1 MEPMRETGEGATAE
15 ASEPEEA
22 IAEASG
28 RSPVVRLEAVA
39 GPGSVA
45 RVSQDNGANDA
56 RSARQRAI
64 LKTLQQTRQVDVTE
78 LAQRFGVTGMTIRRD
93 LAELD
98 EAGQLQRVHGGAII
112 RRAPA
117 YGSRAS
123 IRAPEKAAIARVV
136 AQLVEPGAAVG
147 IDTGTTCH
155 AVAAELAHRSDL
167 TVVTN
172 ALHAAITV
180 REGGSRVI
188 VLGGLLTPELSLVNP
203 GTAQEPPQIHLDL
216 LILGCGGLSIDRG
229 ITYFD
234 PTEVEVRRMLAGLAD
249 RVVVAA
255 DHSKFDHKKAMVL
268 GPLNLID
275 VLVTDHTPPEPLR
288 TALATAGAEVLIAS

>member
-1 MEPMRETGEGATAE
+1 MKPVRDRGRRDRRGQRAG
-15 ASEPEEA
+15 EA
-22 IAEASG
+22 IATASG
-28 RSPVVRLEAVA
+28 RSPVMKLEAVA

-45 RVSQDNGANDA
+45 RVSQESGVEDA
-56 RSARQRAI
+56 RSARQRDI
-64 LKTLQQTRQVDVTE
+64 LKTLQQTRQVDVTA
-78 LAQRFGVTGMTIRRD
+78 LAQRFGVSGMTIRRD

-98 EAGQLQRVHGGAII
+98 EAGQLQRIHGGAII

-123 IRAPEKAAIARVV
+123 TRVAEKAAIARVV
-136 AQLVEPGAAVG
+136 ARLVEPGAAVG
-147 IDTGTTCH
+147 IDTGTTTH
-155 AVAAELAHRSDL
+155 AVAAQLAHRSDL

-172 ALHAAITV
+172 GLNAAITV

-188 VLGGLLTPELSLVNP
+188 VLGGLLTPELSTVNP
-203 GTAQEPPQIHLDL
+203 GTVQEPPQVHLDL

-229 ITYFD
+229 ITFFD
-234 PTEVEVRRMLAGLAD
+234 PAEVEVRRMLVGLAD

-255 DHSKFDHKKAMVL
+255 DHSKFDHKKAMIL
-268 GPLNLID
+268 GPLDLID

-288 TALATAGAEVLIAS
+288 TALAAAGVEVVVAS

>member
-1 MEPMRETGEGATAE
+1 MRLKAAT
-15 ASEPEEA
+15 
-22 IAEASG
+22 
-28 RSPVVRLEAVA
+28 
-39 GPGSVA
+39 GPGSVG
-45 RVSQDNGANDA
+45 RVSQQDSVGEDA
-56 RSARQRAI
+56 RSARQRDI
-64 LKTLQQTRQVDVTE
+64 LKTLQQTRQVDVTD
-78 LAQRFGVTGMTIRRD
+78 LAQRFGVSGMTIRRD
-93 LAELD
+93 LTELD
-98 EAGQLQRVHGGAII
+98 EAGQLHRVHGGAII

-123 IRAPEKAAIARVV
+123 TRAPEKAAIARAV
-136 AQLVEPGAAVG
+136 ARLVEPDAAVG

-155 AVAAELAHRSDL
+155 AVAAELAHRKDL

-188 VLGGLLTPELSLVNP
+188 LLGGQLTPEMSLVSP
-203 GTAQEPPQIHLDL
+203 GTAQEPPQVHLDL
-216 LILGCGGLSIDRG
+216 LILGCGGLSSDRG

-234 PTEVEVRRMLAGLAD
+234 PAEVEVRRMLAGLAD

-268 GPLNLID
+268 GPLDLID
-275 VLVTDHTPPEPLR
+275 VLVTDDTPPESLS
-288 TALATAGAEVLIAS
+288 TALAAAGVEVVVAS

>member
-1 MEPMRETGEGATAE
+1 MR
-15 ASEPEEA
+15 PK
-22 IAEASG
+22 
-28 RSPVVRLEAVA
+28 LVA

-45 RVSQDNGANDA
+45 RVSQANGAEDA
-56 RSARQRAI
+56 RSARQRDI

-78 LAQRFGVTGMTIRRD
+78 LAQRFGVSGMTIRRD

-123 IRAPEKAAIARVV
+123 TRAPEKAAIARVV

-172 ALHAAITV
+172 ALHAAITI

-203 GTAQEPPQIHLDL
+203 GTAQEPPQVHLDL

-268 GPLNLID
+268 GPLDLID
-275 VLVTDHTPPEPLR
+275 VLVTDHTPPEHLR
-288 TALATAGAEVLIAS
+288 TALAAAGVEVVVAS

>member
-1 MEPMRETGEGATAE
+1 M
-15 ASEPEEA
+15 
-22 IAEASG
+22 
-28 RSPVVRLEAVA
+28 RLETVPWA
-39 GPGSVA
+39 GSVA
-45 RVSQDNGANDA
+45 RVSEVNGAQDT
-56 RSARQRAI
+56 RTARQRDI
-64 LKTLQQTRQVDVTE
+64 LETLQQTRQVDVTE
-78 LAQRFGVTGMTIRRD
+78 LAQRFGVSGMTIRRD

-123 IRAPEKAAIARVV
+123 TRAPEKAAIARAV
-136 AQLVEPGAAVG
+136 ARLVEPGAAVG
-147 IDTGTTCH
+147 IDSGTTCH

-172 ALHAAITV
+172 ALHAAVTV
-180 REGGSRVI
+180 REGGNRVI

-203 GTAQEPPQIHLDL
+203 GIVQEPPQVHLDL
-216 LILGCGGLSIDRG
+216 LVLGCGGLSVDRG

-234 PTEVEVRRMLAGLAD
+234 PTEVEVRRLLAGLAD

-255 DHSKFDHKKAMVL
+255 DHTKFDRKKAMVL
-268 GPLNLID
+268 GPLDLID
-275 VLVTDHTPPEPLR
+275 VLVTDEAPPEPLR
-288 TALATAGAEVLIAS
+288 TALAAADVEVVIAP

>member
-1 MEPMRETGEGATAE
+1 MRRE
-15 ASEPEEA
+15 A
-22 IAEASG
+22 
-28 RSPVVRLEAVA
+28 AV
-39 GPGSVA
+39 GPGRVA
-45 RVSQDNGANDA
+45 RVSQDNGAEDA
-56 RSARQRAI
+56 RRARQRDI
-64 LKTLQQTRQVDVTE
+64 LSTLQQTRQVDVTE
-78 LAQRFGVTGMTIRRD
+78 LAQRFGVSGMTIRRD

-98 EAGQLQRVHGGAII
+98 EAGQLHRVHGGAVI

-123 IRAPEKAAIARVV
+123 TRATEKAAIARSV
-136 AQLVEPGAAVG
+136 AQLVAPGAAVG

-180 REGGSRVI
+180 REGGNRVI

-203 GTAQEPPQIHLDL
+203 GTAQQPPQLHLDL
-216 LILGCGGLSIDRG
+216 LILGCGGLSVDRG

-234 PTEVEVRRMLAGLAD
+234 PTEVQVRSMLVGLAD

-275 VLVTDHTPPEPLR
+275 VLVTDHTPPEHLR
-288 TALATAGAEVLIAS
+288 TALAAAGAEVVIAS

>member
-1 MEPMRETGEGATAE
+1 MK
-15 ASEPEEA
+15 
-22 IAEASG
+22 
-28 RSPVVRLEAVA
+28 LEAVA

-45 RVSQDNGANDA
+45 HVSQESGVEDA
-56 RSARQRAI
+56 RSVRQRDI
-64 LKTLQQTRQVDVTE
+64 LKTLQQTRQVDVTA
-78 LAQRFGVTGMTIRRD
+78 LAQRFGVSGMTIRRD

-123 IRAPEKAAIARVV
+123 TRAPEKAAIARVV

-155 AVAAELAHRSDL
+155 AVAAQLAHRSDL

-172 ALHAAITV
+172 GLNAAITV

-188 VLGGLLTPELSLVNP
+188 VLGGLLTPELSTVNP
-203 GTAQEPPQIHLDL
+203 GTAQQPPQVHLDL
-216 LILGCGGLSIDRG
+216 LILGCGGLSIATRPAPRSAPASRRRG
-229 ITYFD
+229 
-234 PTEVEVRRMLAGLAD
+234 RG
-249 RVVVAA
+249 
-255 DHSKFDHKKAMVL
+255 
-268 GPLNLID
+268 G
-275 VLVTDHTPPEPLR
+275 
-288 TALATAGAEVLIAS
+288 

>member
-1 MEPMRETGEGATAE
+1 MRTSAVR
-15 ASEPEEA
+15 AS
-22 IAEASG
+22 S
-28 RSPVVRLEAVA
+28 
-39 GPGSVA
+39 SVA
-45 RVSQDNGANDA
+45 RVLRDNGARDP
-56 RSARQRAI
+56 RSARQDDI
-64 LKTLQQTRQVDVTE
+64 LRMLQQTRQVDVGE
-78 LAQRFGVTGMTIRRD
+78 LAQRFGVSGMTIRRD

-98 EAGQLQRVHGGAII
+98 EAGQLHRVHGGAVI

-123 IRAPEKAAIARVV
+123 IRATEKATIARGV
-136 AQLVEPGAAVG
+136 AQLVPPGAAIG
-147 IDTGTTCH
+147 IDSGTTCH
-155 AVAAELAHRSDL
+155 AVAAELAHRNDL

-180 REGGSRVI
+180 REGGNRVI

-203 GTAQEPPQIHLDL
+203 GTAQQPPQLHLDL
-216 LILGCGGLSIDRG
+216 LILGCGGLSVDRG

-234 PTEVEVRRMLAGLAD
+234 PTEVQVRSMLVGLAD

-268 GPLNLID
+268 GPLDLID
-275 VLVTDHTPPEPLR
+275 VLVTDRTPPEHLR
-288 TALATAGAEVLIAS
+288 TALAAAGAEVVIAS

>member
-1 MEPMRETGEGATAE
+1 MSLR
-15 ASEPEEA
+15 A
-22 IAEASG
+22 I
-28 RSPVVRLEAVA
+28 A

-45 RVSQDNGANDA
+45 LVSQANGAEDA
-56 RSARQRAI
+56 RSVRQRDI
-64 LKTLQQTRQVDVTE
+64 LKTLQQTRQVDVTA
-78 LAQRFGVTGMTIRRD
+78 LAQRFGVSGMTIRRD

-98 EAGQLQRVHGGAII
+98 EAGQLQRVHGGAVI

-136 AQLVEPGAAVG
+136 AELVEPGAAVG
-147 IDTGTTCH
+147 INTGTTCH

-172 ALHAAITV
+172 ALNPAITI

-203 GTAQEPPQIHLDL
+203 GSAQEPPQIHLAL
-216 LILGCGGLSIDRG
+216 LILGCGGLSIERG

-234 PTEVEVRRMLAGLAD
+234 PTEVEVRRTLASRAD
-249 RVVVAA
+249 RVLVAA
-255 DHSKFDHKKAMVL
+255 DHTKFDKK
-268 GPLNLID
+268 
-275 VLVTDHTPPEPLR
+275 
-288 TALATAGAEVLIAS
+288 TA

>member
-1 MEPMRETGEGATAE
+1 MELMRGA
-15 ASEPEEA
+15 
-22 IAEASG
+22 
-28 RSPVVRLEAVA
+28 
-39 GPGSVA
+39 GSVA
-45 RVSQDNGANDA
+45 RVSRDDGAEDA
-56 RSARQRAI
+56 RSLRQRDI

-78 LAQRFGVTGMTIRRD
+78 LAQRFGVSGMTIRRD

-98 EAGQLQRVHGGAII
+98 DAGQLHRVHGGAII

-123 IRAPEKAAIARVV
+123 TRAPEKAAIARVV
-136 AQLVEPGAAVG
+136 AELVEPGAAVG

-172 ALHAAITV
+172 ALTAASTV
-180 REGGSRVI
+180 REGGSRVL

-203 GTAQEPPQIHLDL
+203 GTAQQPPQVHLDL
-216 LILGCGGLSIDRG
+216 LILGCGGLSIARG

-234 PTEVEVRRMLAGLAD
+234 PNEVEVRRMLAGLAD

-255 DHSKFDHKKAMVL
+255 DHSKFDRKMAMVL
-268 GPLNLID
+268 GPLDLID
-275 VLVTDHTPPEPLR
+275 VLVTDEAPPEPLR
-288 TALATAGAEVLIAS
+288 AALATAGSEVLVAP

>member
-1 MEPMRETGEGATAE
+1 MEPVREAGTGAAAQGE
-15 ASEPEEA
+15 AGEA
-22 IAEASG
+22 VVAAW
-28 RSPVVRLEAVA
+28 RWSPVMRLGAVTA
-39 GPGSVA
+39 GSVA
-45 RVSQDNGANDA
+45 RMSQVNGAEDA
-56 RSARQRAI
+56 RTARQRDI
-64 LKTLQQTRQVDVTE
+64 VRTLQQTRQVDVGE
-78 LAQRFGVTGMTIRRD
+78 LAQRFGVSGMTIRRD

-98 EAGQLQRVHGGAII
+98 EAGQLHRVHGGAII

-123 IRAPEKAAIARVV
+123 TRATEKAAIARGV
-136 AQLVEPGAAVG
+136 AQLVQPGAAVG
-147 IDTGTTCH
+147 IDSGTTCH

-180 REGGSRVI
+180 REGGNRVI

-203 GTAQEPPQIHLDL
+203 GTAQEPPQLHLDL
-216 LILGCGGLSIDRG
+216 LILGCGGLSVDRG

-234 PTEVEVRRMLAGLAD
+234 PTEVQVRSMLVGLAD

-275 VLVTDHTPPEPLR
+275 VLVTDHTPPEHLR
-288 TALATAGAEVLIAS
+288 TALAAAGAEVVIAS

>member
-1 MEPMRETGEGATAE
+1 MSLR
-15 ASEPEEA
+15 A
-22 IAEASG
+22 I
-28 RSPVVRLEAVA
+28 A

-45 RVSQDNGANDA
+45 RESQENAVEDA
-56 RSARQRAI
+56 RSARQRGI

-78 LAQRFGVTGMTIRRD
+78 LAQRFGVSGMTIRRD

-98 EAGQLQRVHGGAII
+98 DAGQLQRVHGGAII

-123 IRAPEKAAIARVV
+123 TRAPEKAAIARVV

-188 VLGGLLTPELSLVNP
+188 VLGGQLTPELSLVNP
-203 GTAQEPPQIHLDL
+203 GSAQEPPQVHLDL
-216 LILGCGGLSIDRG
+216 LILGCGGVSSDRG

-268 GPLNLID
+268 GPLDLID
-275 VLVTDHTPPEPLR
+275 VLVTDDTPPEHLCNAL
-288 TALATAGAEVLIAS
+288 TAAGADVVIAS

>member
-1 MEPMRETGEGATAE
+1 MSLR
-15 ASEPEEA
+15 A
-22 IAEASG
+22 I
-28 RSPVVRLEAVA
+28 A

-45 RVSQDNGANDA
+45 RVSQDNAVEDA
-56 RSARQRAI
+56 RSARQRDI
-64 LKTLQQTRQVDVTE
+64 LKTLQQTRQVDVTD
-78 LAQRFGVTGMTIRRD
+78 LAQRFGVSGMTIRRD

-98 EAGQLQRVHGGAII
+98 EAGQLHRVHGGAII

-123 IRAPEKAAIARVV
+123 IQAGEKAVIAR
-136 AQLVEPGAAVG
+136 
-147 IDTGTTCH
+147 
-155 AVAAELAHRSDL
+155 VAAELAHRSDL

-203 GTAQEPPQIHLDL
+203 GIVQEPPQVHLDL
-216 LILGCGGLSIDRG
+216 LVLGCGGLSVDRG

-234 PTEVEVRRMLAGLAD
+234 PTEVEVRRLLAGLAD
-249 RVVVAA
+249 RVIVAA
-255 DHSKFDHKKAMVL
+255 DHTKFDRKKAMVL
-268 GPLNLID
+268 GPLDLID
-275 VLVTDHTPPEPLR
+275 VLVTDEAPPGPLR
-288 TALATAGAEVLIAS
+288 TALAAADVEVVIGA

>member
-1 MEPMRETGEGATAE
+1 MRPTA
-15 ASEPEEA
+15 
-22 IAEASG
+22 
-28 RSPVVRLEAVA
+28 VTA
-39 GPGSVA
+39 GTVA
-45 RVSQDNGANDA
+45 RMSQVNGAEDA
-56 RSARQRAI
+56 RSARQRDI
-64 LKTLQQTRQVDVTE
+64 VKTLQQTRQVDVGD
-78 LAQRFGVTGMTIRRD
+78 LAQRFGVSGMT
-93 LAELD
+93 
-98 EAGQLQRVHGGAII
+98 I

-123 IRAPEKAAIARVV
+123 IRATEKATIARGV
-136 AQLVEPGAAVG
+136 AQLVPPGAAIG
-147 IDTGTTCH
+147 IDSGTTCH
-155 AVAAELAHRSDL
+155 AVAAELAHRNDL

-180 REGGSRVI
+180 REGGNRVI

-203 GTAQEPPQIHLDL
+203 GTAQEPPQVHLDL
-216 LILGCGGLSIDRG
+216 LILGCGGLSVDRG

-234 PTEVEVRRMLAGLAD
+234 PTEVQVRSMLVGLAD

-288 TALATAGAEVLIAS
+288 TALAAAGAEVVIAS